1 MDGFVAYSGFWYC
14 VCLFVS
20 FSGDFLFFGFFLNIS
35 YFFPEG

>member
-20 FSGDFLFFGFFLNIS
+20 FSGDFFFGFFLNIS